1 MENESTNSKNR
12 IIKSIYF
19 YLVSFVALMMI
30 VFSTANMID
39 VALKTWVFTSADGD
53 IYYGMSCIQPT
64 MESDSSPKFSV
75 EDCERQKE
83 ESRIQQEKAKVAQRQ
98 RDIVRDISMI
108 AVGVPLFL
116 VHWKIV
122 RRKDENL

>member
-1 MENESTNSKNR
+1 MENQSTDSKSR

-30 VFSTANMID
+30 VFSTSNIID
-39 VALKTWVFTSADGD
+39 VALKTWVFTNADNEF
-53 IYYGMSCIQPT
+53 YYEMSCIQPT
-64 MESDSSPKFSV
+64 IDSDSYPKLSV

-83 ESRIQQEKAKVAQRQ
+83 ESRIQQEKAKAAQRQ
-98 RDIVRDISMI
+98 RNIVRDISMI
-108 AVGVPLFL
+108 VVGIPLFL